1 MRNGLMKGKRL
12 GIMLAVTLAALLLV
26 TACAPAPTG
35 PTGEEK
41 VVTIGFTAP
50 LTGYGSSQEQVLLNG
65 MLDYVRY
72 FNEEE
77 RIPGVTVEVAWD
89 DSGIAVDRFMSAI
102 ERFKERGIFAMY
114 SDQTFGLDARQ
125 SAIERDQIPM
135 FVGNPTKEY
144 AYPPGWYYFR
154 APTWGE
160 QFTGFAQY
168 IIENWQE
175 ERPPKLALMVVDS
188 QFGRQPIPEGAEYAE
203 SLGIEMLPTEFVPYV
218 VLDAAVQLLRIDERG
233 ADFVYLSGVVP
244 TSGPIMRDAER
255 LGLLEHIQFG
265 ALEPASGPLLIEMA
279 GVASEGFLTP
289 KTLPSL
295 DEIEVPGVKLMV
307 DKQMEYHGTVVKQTD
322 YVAGWTAGAIMCE
335 AIRKAVEQVGYENLN
350 GPAVKEAY
358 DSIKGFDVDGIANI
372 TYNPPDDHR
381 GSSKVAVYQ
390 VREGNMVRVGDWRDV
405 PMLVPE
411 K

>member
-1 MRNGLMKGKRL
+1 MKNGLAKGKRL

-26 TACAPAPTG
+26 TACAPAPTA
-35 PTGEEK
+35 PAGEEK

-50 LTGYGSSQEQVLLNG
+50 LTGYGSSQEQVLLHG

-77 RIPGVTVEVAWD
+77 RIPGVTVEVPWD
-89 DSGIAVDRFMSAI
+89 DSGIAVDRFMSAV
-102 ERFKERGIFAMY
+102 ERFKERGIFIMY
-114 SDQTFGLDARQ
+114 SDHTFGLDARQ
-125 SAIERDQIPM
+125 AAIEKDQIPM
-135 FVGNPTKEY
+135 FVGNPLKEY

-168 IIENWQE
+168 IVENWQE
-175 ERPPKLALMVVDS
+175 ERPPRLALMVVDS
-188 QFGRQPIPEGAEYAE
+188 QFGRQPIPEAAEYAE
-203 SLGIEMLPTEFVPYV
+203 GLGIEMLPTEFVPYV
-218 VLDAAVQLLRIDERG
+218 VLDATVQLLRIDERG

-255 LGLLEHIQFG
+255 LGLLDHIQFG
-265 ALEPASGPLLIEMA
+265 ASEPASGPLLIEMA
-279 GVASEGFLTP
+279 GIASEGFLTP

-295 DEIEVPGVKLMV
+295 DETEIPGVNLML
-307 DKQMEYHGTVVKQTD
+307 DKQMEYRGKVVKQD
-322 YVAGWTAGAIMCE
+322 YAPGWVAGAILCE

-350 GPAVKEAY
+350 GPAVKEGF
-358 DSIKGFDVDGIANI
+358 DSIKDFDVDGLVSI

-390 VREGNMVRVGDWRDV
+390 VREGRMVRVGDWRDV

-411 K
+411 E